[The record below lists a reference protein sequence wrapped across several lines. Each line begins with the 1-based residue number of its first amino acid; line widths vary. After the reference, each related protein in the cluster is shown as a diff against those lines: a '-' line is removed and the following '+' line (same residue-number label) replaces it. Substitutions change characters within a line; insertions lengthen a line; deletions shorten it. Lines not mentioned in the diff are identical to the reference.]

1 MKLSQLLHVI
11 DKEDKICVID
21 FDKALEHSF
30 LFYGEAKGIKKDNE
44 INEMHVLNVTA
55 YDDEILILVT
65 GKGLQIQK

>member
-11 DKEDKICVID
+11 DKEDKICVSD
-21 FDKALEHSF
+21 FDKALEHSL

-65 GKGLQIQK
+65 GERRQKNE

>member
-11 DKEDKICVID
+11 DREDKICVSD
-21 FDKALEHSF
+21 FNKSIEHCL
-30 LFYGEAKGIKKDNE
+30 LFEGEAKGIKKDNE

-65 GKGLQIQK
+65 GKGLQIHK